1 VVLPWDIVPFVLGM
15 FCVVE
20 GLNANGW
27 VDRLAAWLVGGLG
40 GSVWGAL
47 FGVGGL
53 SLLLANVINNQ
64 VSRSQFVGLTCYRV
78 RL

>member
-1 VVLPWDIVPFVLGM
+1 M

-27 VDRLAAWLVGGLG
+27 VDSLAAWLAGGLG

-47 FGVGGL
+47 FGVGAL
-53 SLLLANVINNQ
+53 SVLLANIINNQ
-64 VSRSQFVGLTCYRV
+64 VGGVRV
-78 RL
+78 I

>member
-1 VVLPWDIVPFVLGM
+1 MLPWEIVPFVLGM

-27 VDRLAAWLVGGLG
+27 VDLLARWLAGDLG

-47 FGVGGL
+47 FGIGWL
-53 SLLLANVINNQ
+53 SVLLANIINNQ
-64 VSRSQFVGLTCYRV
+64 VRGLG
-78 RL
+78 